1 MAGKNDKN
9 DKILVWDVPVRF
21 FHWVLVALMATSYFS
36 GRAGGDWMQLHFWSG
51 YAILTLLFFRL
62 AWGFVGSTTARFSSF
77 LKGPSAAFTHVAHF
91 FRKEGPRD
99 VGHNP
104 LGGAMVLVLIFA
116 VLAQVVTGLF
126 TADTDTGMV
135 NGPLAL
141 KVADKWVER
150 ATDFHAW
157 WINVLL
163 ILAGGPRRGRRALP
177 RPEAAQS
184 DRAHD
189 HRPQA
194 HRPGGRAG
202 RARTAAR
209 LRVEP
214 PCDVCPA
221 RLCRFGLFHRPRGR
235 LTCSRGLAG
244 LKPPL

>member
-1 MAGKNDKN
+1 MAGKN
-9 DKILVWDVPVRF
+9 DKILVWDVPVRL
-21 FHWVLVALMATSYFS
+21 FHWLLVLLLATSYFS

-77 LKGPSAAFTHVAHF
+77 LKGPAAAFTHVEHL

-157 WINVLL
+157 WINILI
-163 ILAGGPRRGRRALP
+163 ILAAIHVAAVVLYLVWKRHNLIGPMVTGRKRI
-177 RPEAAQS
+177 
-184 DRAHD
+184 D
-189 HRPQA
+189 QA
-194 HRPGGRAG
+194 
-202 RARTAAR
+202 
-209 LRVEP
+209 VEP
-214 PCDVCPA
+214 GAPTP
-221 RLCRFGLFHRPRGR
+221 RLAFASSR
-235 LTCSRGLAG
+235 LAVSLLLASAA
-244 LKPPL
+244 LVYFIVR

>member
-1 MAGKNDKN
+1 MAGKN
-9 DKILVWDVPVRF
+9 DKILVWDVPVRL

-77 LKGPSAAFTHVAHF
+77 LKGPAAAFTHVGHL

-104 LGGAMVLVLIFA
+104 LGGGMVVALIFA
-116 VLAQVVTGLF
+116 VLAQAVTGLF
-126 TADTDTGMV
+126 SADTDTGIV

-157 WINVLL
+157 WINILL
-163 ILAGGPRRGRRALP
+163 ILAAVHVAAVVLYLVWKRHNLIGPMITGRKRIDHAVEPGAPLP
-177 RPEAAQS
+177 RLAFASGRLAMSVLLACAALVYFIV
-184 DRAHD
+184 
-189 HRPQA
+189 
-194 HRPGGRAG
+194 RAG
-202 RARTAAR
+202 
-209 LRVEP
+209 
-214 PCDVCPA
+214 
-221 RLCRFGLFHRPRGR
+221 G
-235 LTCSRGLAG
+235 
-244 LKPPL
+244 